1 MAEIKTIVSENVTMR
16 KVIGIPTG
24 NELLTCLK
32 EYYAGYPTK
41 FVVWDLSACSLTQVT
56 ADDLRQIVSFVQSYA
71 HTRLEDKTAIVAP
84 YALEYGISRML
95 HAFAE
100 IQHFPSELQIF
111 RNFTDA
117 AKWLETENLPI
128 ID

>member
-1 MAEIKTIVSENVTMR
+1 MAEIKTIVSEDVTMQ

-24 NELLTCLK
+24 DELMTGLK

-41 FVVWDLSACSLTQVT
+41 FVVWDLSACSLAQVT
-56 ADDLRQIVSFVQSYA
+56 ADDLIQIVRFVRSYE
-71 HTRLEDKTAIVAP
+71 HTRLGANGNNCTKH
-84 YALEYGISRML
+84 LEYGISRML
-95 HAFAE
+95 HAYAE
-100 IQHFPSELQIF
+100 IHHYPFELQIF

-117 AKWLETENLPI
+117 AQWLEMVELPI

>member
-1 MAEIKTIVSENVTMR
+1 MAEIKTIVSEDVTMQ

-24 NELLTCLK
+24 YEFMTFLK
-32 EYYAGYPTK
+32 EFYAGHPTK
-41 FVVWDLSACSLTQVT
+41 FVVWDLSACSLAHVT
-56 ADDLRQIVSFVQSYA
+56 ANDLRQIVSFVRSYE
-71 HTRLEDKTAIVAP
+71 HTRLGGKTAIVAP

-100 IQHFPSELQIF
+100 IQHIPSELQIF

-117 AKWLETENLPI
+117 AQWLEMVELPI

>member
-1 MAEIKTIVSENVTMR
+1 MAEIKTIVLENVTMR
-16 KVIGIPTG
+16 KVIGIPTVD
-24 NELLTCLK
+24 ELMTCLK

-41 FVVWDLSACSLTQVT
+41 FVVWDLSACSLAHVT
-56 ADDLRQIVSFVQSYA
+56 ADDLRQIVSFVRSYA
-71 HTRLEDKTAIVAP
+71 HARLEDKTAIVAP
-84 YALEYGISRML
+84 HALEYGISRML

-117 AKWLETENLPI
+117 AQWLEMVELPI